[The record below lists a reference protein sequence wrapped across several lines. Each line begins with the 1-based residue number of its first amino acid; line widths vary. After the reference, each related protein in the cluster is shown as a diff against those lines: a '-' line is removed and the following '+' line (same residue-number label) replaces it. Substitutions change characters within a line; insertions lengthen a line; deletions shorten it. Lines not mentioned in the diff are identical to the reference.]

1 MSATSDPE
9 YILGDATHEV
19 ERLQKQHRWIQH
31 CLYGRIVFAPVNL
44 DKEGLRVLDVGC
56 ADGTL
61 LRDLQKD
68 VPSSAQLV
76 GADIMKSF
84 FPPSEGNISF
94 QVYDICDPPDNKLK
108 EAFDLTHIRYVL
120 SGSSKVGFSQAVKNL
135 AATVTP
141 GGWLQV
147 QEMDLNP
154 SRPVAG
160 PAWRDVNSCIA
171 GIIDGVG
178 VGADYS
184 TLLDKA
190 FKDAGLENISVQT
203 VDLPMGRLLEDEDA
217 ARQSWEHWAL
227 VLQSIIQ
234 TAKSSN
240 INLPGSTFENLYER
254 FEKEAKEQG
263 ALFRSVIVTGQKP
276 A

>member
-9 YILGDATHEV
+9 YILGDATNEV

-31 CLYGRIVFAPVNL
+31 CLRGRIVFAPVNL
-44 DKEGLRVLDVGC
+44 DKEGLGVLDVGC

-68 VPSSAQLV
+68 VSPSAQLV
-76 GADIMKSF
+76 GADVMKSF
-84 FPPSEGNISF
+84 FPPSEGNIRF
-94 QVYDICDPPDNKLK
+94 RVYDVCDPPGDELR

-120 SGSSKVGFSQAVKNL
+120 SGSSKVGFGQAVKNL

-147 QEMDLNP
+147 QEMDLDPN
-154 SRPVAG
+154 RPVAG

-178 VGADYS
+178 VGANYS

-190 FKDAGLENISVQT
+190 FEDAGLENISVQK
-203 VDLPMGRLLEDEDA
+203 VDLPMGKLLDDEDA
-217 ARQSWEHWAL
+217 ARQSWEHWVL
-227 VLQSIIQ
+227 VLPSVIQ

-240 INLPGSTFENLYER
+240 TNLPDSTFDNLYER